1 MVSLS
6 SHRSDVSVIKYQVVC
21 KQSSCEAEDLSAP
34 TKATLD
40 ESLAHVGKT
49 LHAVMEPLEDEGGT
63 VRRFNFMYLG

>member
-1 MVSLS
+1 MVS
-6 SHRSDVSVIKYQVVC
+6 HYCFRSDVSVIKYQVVC

-40 ESLAHVGKT
+40 ESLSHVGKT

-63 VRRFNFMYLG
+63 VSSSEF